1 MRANL
6 AFAAAA
12 AAVSMTAAS
21 AQAASPL
28 LDGGFEAQAAGV
40 EYCYF
45 HFDGVNPA
53 CGGGAWDGANG
64 GGLQV
69 EDNSP
74 WPGQATPDGSYY
86 AFIQNSGYIEQT
98 FTAATTGHFTLSW
111 LDAGRP
117 LGCCFGNQHYDVT
130 VSGIGAVG
138 GFDTTTSQPFSARS
152 SSSFYLTAGEAY
164 TVRFQGTRTGG
175 DDTAFID
182 QVVLNQGAV
191 PEPAAWALMIV
202 GFGSAGAMLR
212 RRRAVLAA

>member
-6 AFAAAA
+6 ALAAAA
-12 AAVSMTAAS
+12 AAASMTAAS
-21 AQAASPL
+21 AQAATFT
-28 LDGGFEAQAAGV
+28 DGGFEAQSAGV

-45 HFDGVNPA
+45 NYSGVNPA
-53 CGGGAWDGANG
+53 CGAGAWTGADG

-69 EDNSP
+69 EDNQP

-86 AFIQNSGYIEQT
+86 AFIQNTGYIEQT
-98 FTAATTGHFTLSW
+98 FTAASTGNFTLTW

-117 LGCCFGNQHYDVT
+117 LGCCYGNQHYDVT
-130 VSGIGAVG
+130 LSGIGAVAS
-138 GFDTTTSQPFSARS
+138 FDTTSSQAFAARA
-152 SSSFYLTAGEAY
+152 SSSFHLTGGQSY
-164 TVRFQGTRTGG
+164 TVRFQGAATGG

-182 QVVLNQGAV
+182 QVAFSQAV

-212 RRRAVLAA
+212 RRRAAIAA

>member
-6 AFAAAA
+6 VFAAAA
-12 AAVSMTAAS
+12 AAVSMTAAT
-21 AQAASPL
+21 AQAATFV
-28 LDGGFEAQAAGV
+28 DGGFEAQAAGV

-45 HFDGVNPA
+45 NYSGVNPA

-74 WPGQATPDGSYY
+74 WPGQATSDGSYY
-86 AFIQNSGYIEQT
+86 AFIQNTGYIEQT
-98 FTAATTGHFTLSW
+98 FTAASTGAFRLSW

-117 LGCCFGNQHYDVT
+117 LGCCYGNQHYDVT
-130 VSGIGAVG
+130 LSGIGAIA
-138 GFDTTTSQPFSARS
+138 GFDTTTSQPFGARS
-152 SSSFYLTAGEAY
+152 SASFQLTGGQSY
-164 TVRFQGTRTGG
+164 TVRFQGAASGG

-182 QVVLNQGAV
+182 QIALNAV

-212 RRRAVLAA
+212 RRRAAIAA